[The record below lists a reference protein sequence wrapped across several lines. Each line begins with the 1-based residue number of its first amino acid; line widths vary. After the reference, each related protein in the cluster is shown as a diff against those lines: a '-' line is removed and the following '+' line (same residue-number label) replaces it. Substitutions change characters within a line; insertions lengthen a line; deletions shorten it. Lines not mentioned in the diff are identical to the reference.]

1 MTFLENLFKN
11 LFKKPSDT
19 VQSVAS
25 APSVAVSTPSRPVQQ
40 GQRLASPSPNSLV
53 PVHAQGKG
61 IYKTRDNV
69 PAVNDRTSSANAT
82 AASASRSKTREASAE
97 EVEKLTSPGWK
108 IITGT
113 NGIVEITET
122 QSKYVVLL
130 ASERE
135 GKTSHTL
142 VVARDYA
149 RNSETSSVKIA
160 LQRKGYSWVNEF
172 HVDLPV
178 IGTIYERTGGNVKVK
193 SGDVAQ
199 MQKAFIDLVAH
210 AAKRRCSDI
219 HLDFENH
226 QGKIRVRADNV
237 VMKLTDLL
245 PTEASAMCQAAF
257 AMAEASDS
265 TYMPQQHQGARI
277 TEQSVKKKGL
287 ALPADV
293 SSLRLQF
300 NTLSQGRYLVVRLL
314 YAQKV
319 GSNED
324 VDTLGYAP
332 NQMRDIKLIR
342 RRKEGVII
350 ISGPTGAGKSTTLQR
365 SLSATAREYP
375 GLNILT
381 IEDPPEYFI
390 PGAIQ
395 IAVVNATTAEER
407 NEKFRQAITAA
418 LRSDPNIIMIGEI
431 RDTAS
436 AMLAF
441 EAAMTGHL
449 TWASLHANNAI
460 SNLDR
465 LRDKKVEFYKLCD
478 ASLIAGLIAQRL
490 VRRTVMEKA
499 LTFDQAVEAGLVS
512 QELQDYLP
520 KLAGPF
526 LHKVRFAGEMKFNSD
541 TSQWETLQD
550 VNEAYKGRTV
560 CAEVIRPDQIFLDFY
575 KDDKKSEAL
584 EYWIDKLN
592 GMTMREH
599 GLIKVLAG
607 EVCPNEIDKELGSLL
622 DIPVERV
629 TTIMSYMA

>member
-1 MTFLENLFKN
+1 MTFLEKF
-11 LFKKPSDT
+11 FKKPGDT
-19 VQSVAS
+19 VQTAVPGQS
-25 APSVAVSTPSRPVQQ
+25 AAIPAPVRPVQQ
-40 GQRLASPSPNSLV
+40 AQRAQISPGVPGNSLA
-53 PVHAQGKG
+53 PVHAQGRG
-61 IYKTRDNV
+61 IYKTRDT
-69 PAVNDRTSSANAT
+69 AVVAGDRNAISAAT
-82 AASASRSKTREASAE
+82 AGSASRSKAREATAE

-130 ASERE
+130 ASERD
-135 GKTSHTL
+135 GKTTHTL

-193 SGDVAQ
+193 TGDVAQ

-237 VMKLTDLL
+237 IMKLTDLL

-265 TYMPQQHQGARI
+265 TYNPQQHQGARI
-277 TEQSVKKKGL
+277 TEMSVKKKGL
-287 ALPADV
+287 ALPSDV

-332 NQMRDIKLIR
+332 NQMRDIKIIR

-465 LRDKKVEFYKLCD
+465 LRDKKVEIYKLCD

-490 VRRTVMEKA
+490 VRRTVMDKA
-499 LTFDQAVEAGLVS
+499 LTFEQAVEAGLVS
-512 QELQDYLP
+512 KELEEYLP
-520 KLAGPF
+520 KLAGPY
-526 LHKVRFAGEMKFNSD
+526 LSKVRFAGEKKFNAD
-541 TSQWETLQD
+541 TGEWELLAD

-560 CAEVIRPDQIFLDFY
+560 CAEVIRPDQTFLDFY

-584 EYWIDKLN
+584 KYWIDKLN

-599 GLIKVLAG
+599 GLMKIMTG
-607 EVCPNEIDKELGSLL
+607 EVCPNEIDTELGSLL
-622 DIPVERV
+622 EIPVERV
-629 TTIMSYMA
+629 SILMSYVA

>member
-1 MTFLENLFKN
+1 MTFLDKF
-11 LFKKPSDT
+11 FKKPSET
-19 VQSVAS
+19 VQPAVSGQSAAVS
-25 APSVAVSTPSRPVQQ
+25 APSRPMQQTQRAPATP
-40 GQRLASPSPNSLV
+40 GNALA
-53 PVHAQGKG
+53 PVHAQGRG
-61 IYKTRDNV
+61 IYKTRDTALV
-69 PAVNDRTSSANAT
+69 VNDRTAVSAG
-82 AASASRSKTREASAE
+82 AANNASRSKSREATAE
-97 EVEKLTSPGWK
+97 EVEKLSSPGWK

-130 ASERE
+130 ASERD
-135 GKTSHTL
+135 GKTTHTL

-219 HLDFENH
+219 HLDYENH

-237 VMKLTDLL
+237 MMKLTDLL

-300 NTLSQGRYLVVRLL
+300 DTLSQGRYLVVRLL

-365 SLSATAREYP
+365 ALSATAREYP

-395 IAVVNATTAEER
+395 IAVVNATTADER

-465 LRDKKVEFYKLCD
+465 LRDKKVEAYKLSD

-490 VRRTVMEKA
+490 VRRTVLDKA
-499 LTFDQAVEAGLVS
+499 LTFEQAVEAGMVTK
-512 QELQDYLP
+512 ELEEYLP
-520 KLAGPF
+520 KLAGPY
-526 LHKVRFAGEMKFNSD
+526 LSKLRFAGEKKFNHE
-541 TSQWETLQD
+541 TREWETLAD
-550 VNEAYKGRTV
+550 INEAYKGRTV
-560 CAEVIRPDQIFLDFY
+560 CAEVIRPDQTFLDYY
-575 KDDKKSEAL
+575 KDDRKSDAL
-584 EYWIDKLN
+584 KYWIDHLN

-599 GLIKVLAG
+599 GLIKALAG
-607 EVCPNEIDKELGSLL
+607 EVCPNEIDTELGSLL
-622 DIPVERV
+622 EIPVERV
-629 TTIMSYMA
+629 ATLMSYVA